1 MTSMPSANQAI
12 AEALQS
18 LQLASEAQ
26 AQSMAQQRTL
36 MGDAKGNQLTSN
48 DNQYQ
53 TTPVMDAG
61 ELPILEKTVE
71 DDGWGKLPPKL
82 AKDLMEAK
90 RERVSENYRSQVQ
103 AYFQAMSNK
112 ARTIKK

>member
-1 MTSMPSANQAI
+1 
-12 AEALQS
+12 
-18 LQLASEAQ
+18 
-26 AQSMAQQRTL
+26 

-48 DNQYQ
+48 DNEYQ
-53 TTPVMDAG
+53 TTPVMDSG
-61 ELPILEKTVE
+61 ELPIFEKPEEEE
-71 DDGWGKLPPKL
+71 DWGKLPPKL

-90 RERVSENYRSQVQ
+90 REKVSENYRTQVE

>member
-1 MTSMPSANQAI
+1 
-12 AEALQS
+12 
-18 LQLASEAQ
+18 
-26 AQSMAQQRTL
+26 
-36 MGDAKGNQLTSN
+36 
-48 DNQYQ
+48 
-53 TTPVMDAG
+53 MDGG
-61 ELPILEKTVE
+61 EIPILEKAG
-71 DDGWGKLPPKL
+71 DDEGWGKLPPKL

>member
-1 MTSMPSANQAI
+1 
-12 AEALQS
+12 
-18 LQLASEAQ
+18 
-26 AQSMAQQRTL
+26 MAQQRSL

-48 DNQYQ
+48 DNQYLSTQ
-53 TTPVMDAG
+53 VMDGG
-61 ELPILEKTVE
+61 ELPIFEKPEE
-71 DDGWGKLPPKL
+71 DEDWGKLPPKL

-90 RERVSENYRSQVQ
+90 RERVSENYRTQVQ